1 MAKFQ
6 SSVPPVRIGAYSRKV
21 WEPMAKKNESEST
34 PVVTSLPLPSS
45 DSVLVIDLPDG
56 QKLLVGKMAAGSV
69 IEVATWRGTGRP
81 DSRTNRLMLGM
92 SNGEVENSTEV
103 NSQPEQIVNKFSPQY
118 VLYLLRNFIPFVVL
132 AVQKLVAKVKSLK
145 KDGSETPAIR
155 TQEPS
160 EEVQEWLN
168 KITESVQQ
176 SQRNFSKSPSKPPKS
191 ATKPKKSPNSQKRK
205 NNSTRKG
212 I

>member
-1 MAKFQ
+1 
-6 SSVPPVRIGAYSRKV
+6 V
-21 WEPMAKKNESEST
+21 AKKTDSSSA

-92 SNGEVENSTEV
+92 SNGEVEGTPEGGTETA
-103 NSQPEQIVNKFSPQY
+103 QAVNKLSAQY
-118 VLYLLRNFIPFVVL
+118 ALYLLRNIVPL
-132 AVQKLVAKVKSLK
+132 AALGFQKIIAKVKSFK
-145 KDGSETPAIR
+145 KGDAAITSVR
-155 TQEPS
+155 AQESS

-168 KITESVQQ
+168 KITQ
-176 SQRNFSKSPSKPPKS
+176 SINQNKGELIKSTPKS
-191 ATKPKKSPNSQKRK
+191 QKGASKPKKSASGQKSK
-205 NNSTRKG
+205 SNVSRKG
-212 I
+212 

>member
-1 MAKFQ
+1 
-6 SSVPPVRIGAYSRKV
+6 
-21 WEPMAKKNESEST
+21 MAKKTDSSSV

-92 SNGEVENSTEV
+92 SNGEVEGT
-103 NSQPEQIVNKFSPQY
+103 PESSAEASVAVNKLSPQY
-118 VLYLLRNFIPFVVL
+118 ALYLLRNIVPLVVL
-132 AVQKLVAKVKSLK
+132 GSQKFVSKVKSLK
-145 KDGSETPAIR
+145 KGDAAITPVRA
-155 TQEPS
+155 QESS

-168 KITESVQQ
+168 KITQ
-176 SQRNFSKSPSKPPKS
+176 SINQNKGELIKSTPKS
-191 ATKPKKSPNSQKRK
+191 QKGASKPKKSPSGQKSK
-205 NNSTRKG
+205 SNNSRKG
-212 I
+212 